1 MIKINLAKVRKE
13 EAKRGIAFDLS
24 PLKTLKV
31 QDLFK
36 AGGEYYAG
44 LLLWL
49 GVVAVLGYYWKVRQD
64 VEHLKAEINNLN
76 AERARLQAQAKKFLD
91 EKKAIEERIA
101 KIKKEIQDVE
111 RSKDII
117 VGLKAYYEPFNSG
130 FSFYMSYVPKT
141 SWISSYRQSLDIN
154 QQKLTSE
161 LEINSFDY
169 ESLSSYGKA
178 LSNTSQ
184 RASLAQLER
193 KLNPHG
199 FEYYSAKLSSERN
212 LQEGR

>member
-24 PLKTLKV
+24 SLRTLKG
-31 QDLFK
+31 QDLLK
-36 AGGEYYAG
+36 AGGEYYVG

-49 GVVAVLGYYWKVRQD
+49 GVVGILAYYWKVKAEVD
-64 VEHLKAEINNLN
+64 SLKAELDNLN
-76 AERARLQAQAKKFLD
+76 AEKTRLQAQAKKFLD

-130 FSFYMSYVPKT
+130 FSFYTSEAPRV

-161 LEINSFDY
+161 LEISSLDY
-169 ESLSSYGKA
+169 ESLSSYSKA
-178 LSNTSQ
+178 LSIASQ
-184 RASLAQLER
+184 SVFLSQLER
-193 KLNPHG
+193 KVNPYG
-199 FEYYSAKLSSERN
+199 FEYYSARISSERN

>member
-1 MIKINLAKVRKE
+1 MIRINLAKVRRE
-13 EAKRGIAFDLS
+13 EKKKGLSLDLS
-24 PLKTLKV
+24 TLKGLKV

-44 LLLWL
+44 IVLWIAVL
-49 GVVAVLGYYWKVRQD
+49 GALGYYWKVNK
-64 VEHLKAEINNLN
+64 EKEALKAELDRLN
-76 AERARLQAQAKKFLD
+76 AEKTRLQAQAKKFLD

-130 FSFYMSYVPKT
+130 FSFYMSYVPKAA
-141 SWISSYRQSLDIN
+141 WISSYRQSLDIN

-178 LSNTSQ
+178 LSNASQ

-199 FEYYSAKLSSERN
+199 FEYYSARISSERN

>member
-13 EAKRGIAFDLS
+13 EAKRGITFDLS
-24 PLKTLKV
+24 SLKTLNVK
-31 QDLFK
+31 DLFK
-36 AGGEYYAG
+36 ARGEYYAG
-44 LLLWL
+44 FLLWL
-49 GVVAVLGYYWKVRQD
+49 GVVAVLGYYWKVNQD

-76 AERARLQAQAKKFLD
+76 TEKARLQAQEKKFID
-91 EKKAIEERIA
+91 EKEAIDKRIA
-101 KIKKEIQDVE
+101 EIKKEIQDVE

-117 VGLKAYYEPFNSG
+117 VGLKAYYEPFNS
-130 FSFYMSYVPKT
+130 SFFFYTSYVPKA
-141 SWISSYRQSLDIN
+141 SWVSSYKQSLDIN

-169 ESLSSYGKA
+169 ESLSSYGKTMSEA
-178 LSNTSQ
+178 SQ
-184 RASLAQLER
+184 KASLAQLER

-212 LQEGR
+212 LQEGK